1 MIYNTTEEY
10 LRDRWLVTLR
20 RVRLLQKFP
29 GEEVISDLLVRY
41 SEPHRHY
48 HTQNHLRS
56 CFEVLDAFFPREDY
70 YGMIW
75 GLEMALWFHDA
86 VYDSTAKDNEEKSAE
101 LAKSALASMEATPA
115 FQKAVAD
122 LILATKHTAPARSL
136 EEMLLLDLDIQVL
149 GASEETYQRYEDNI
163 RREYSW
169 VPMDIYR
176 EKRTEILQMF
186 LDRPFIFMTEVMHDA
201 YEAQARKNL
210 ARAIKALA

>member
-1 MIYNTTEEY
+1 MTVLSVNVNKIAV
-10 LRDRWLVTLR
+10 LRNSRG
-20 RVRLLQKFP
+20 
-29 GEEVISDLLVRY
+29 GEEPSV
-41 SEPHRHY
+41 
-48 HTQNHLRS
+48 
-56 CFEVLDAFFPREDY
+56 VLDKVLGGTGNFGYNAATGDY
-70 YGMIW
+70 
-75 GLEMALWFHDA
+75 
-86 VYDSTAKDNEEKSAE
+86 EEGSVTVSQVA
-101 LAKSALASMEATPA
+101 ASMEATPA